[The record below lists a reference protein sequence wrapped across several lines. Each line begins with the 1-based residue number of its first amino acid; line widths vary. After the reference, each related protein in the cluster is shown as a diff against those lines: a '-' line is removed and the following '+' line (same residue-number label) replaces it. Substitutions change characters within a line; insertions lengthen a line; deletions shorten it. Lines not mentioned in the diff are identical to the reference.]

1 MTEEQ
6 PQQELPTPKPAT
18 PKLRRVQAPTIRGK
32 ELNQEDFELLTQLWL
47 MPILIQA
54 ADGAALANAR
64 YFLYRN
70 GAIPRVQRQ
79 FLIRMR
85 DKWLKLLE
93 AAQ

>member
-1 MTEEQ
+1 MIEETVVA
-6 PQQELPTPKPAT
+6 PVPKPT
-18 PKLRRVQAPTIRGK
+18 KLKRLTAPTIRGK
-32 ELNQEDFELLTQLWL
+32 ELDQDDFELLTQMWL

-79 FLIRMR
+79 FLVRLR
-85 DKWLKLLE
+85 DKWVKQLE
-93 AAQ
+93 VQS

>member
-1 MTEEQ
+1 MTEEH
-6 PQQELPTPKPAT
+6 PQQELPTPKPA
-18 PKLRRVQAPTIRGK
+18 KLKRVQAPTIRGK

-70 GAIPRVQRQ
+70 GNIPRVQRQ
-79 FLIRMR
+79 YLVRMR
-85 DKWLKLLE
+85 DKWLKQLE
-93 AAQ
+93 AQP